1 MFAPAW
7 ILLLDPEN
15 LPVESKSGVC
25 PKGKDCEYGAELF
38 LSLLSLANSLRVYWC
53 CGYTAGKFSTYVVA
67 YCIHGSQE
75 QCFHNLISFLYFPKF
90 TIWKE
95 FLDLTFEPNFFID
108 ICKVFVDLSQSIMS
122 TSKAVSVS
130 RYAIFYCQKRRF
142 IFFRFIIII
151 QLLFSF
157 PLKFNIRLLILLRYP
172 GIYLQ
177 NRHSLTLT
185 TSTGT
190 VMYAN

>member
-1 MFAPAW
+1 MLWLYRWEIFNLCCS
-7 ILLLDPEN
+7 LLYPWKPGAVFPQLD
-15 LPVESKSGVC
+15 
-25 PKGKDCEYGAELF
+25 F
-38 LSLLSLANSLRVYWC
+38 LSLLPE
-53 CGYTAGKFSTYVVA
+53 
-67 YCIHGSQE
+67 I
-75 QCFHNLISFLYFPKF
+75 HNLERISWFDFWAK
-90 TIWKE
+90 
-95 FLDLTFEPNFFID
+95 FFID

-142 IFFRFIIII
+142 IFLRFIIII

-185 TSTGT
+185 PSAGTNVCKLDSTLQWNTIGKNSLMKSSFPGT
-190 VMYAN
+190 GGRNIHKFEYISKLVYSKPSHP